1 MAHYICTGGC
11 MGKSEVVGVCGVE
24 TCPKHGA
31 PLEECTC
38 VDGKHFGKQDQDAPQ
53 EAAVEVKE

>member
-11 MGKSEVVGVCGVE
+11 KGKSEVAGVCGAE
-24 TCPKHGA
+24 TCPKHGV

-38 VDGKHFGKQDQDAPQ
+38 ADGKHFGKQDQDASATT
-53 EAAVEVKE
+53 EETKE